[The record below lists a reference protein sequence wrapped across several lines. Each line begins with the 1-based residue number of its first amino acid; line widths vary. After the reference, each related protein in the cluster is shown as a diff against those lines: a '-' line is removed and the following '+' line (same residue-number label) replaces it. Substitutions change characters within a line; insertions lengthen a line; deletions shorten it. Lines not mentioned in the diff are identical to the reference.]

1 MKIWHR
7 VTLIVLI
14 GSFPLGVYGL
24 VQSSLLPPAADLKA
38 KPSVDPLKA
47 EAKTLEH
54 AVDIKVREIAE
65 IDTKILV
72 NRGEGLK
79 LAEQRVGVIQDLE
92 RIQNRIRPIV
102 EKAKANSPLRR

>member
-1 MKIWHR
+1 MSPQKPEEK
-7 VTLIVLI
+7 
-14 GSFPLGVYGL
+14 SK
-24 VQSSLLPPAADLKA
+24 PAI
-38 KPSVDPLKA
+38 DPVRE
-47 EAKTLEH
+47 EAKTLER

-79 LAEQRVGVIQDLE
+79 LHEQRVGVIQDLE

-102 EKAKANSPLRR
+102 EQAKANNPSSH